1 MMKIA
6 GVREVSVR
14 APGKVNLQL
23 TVGEPDERGMHPLAT
38 VFQAVSVYEEV
49 TAHLTTSGSGITISG
64 AGRDAD
70 RDATDATNIAH
81 QAGLQLARATGVVNR
96 DGALDRHVQR

>member
-6 GVREVSVR
+6 GVREVRVR

-49 TAHLTTSGSGITISG
+49 TAHLTTSGSGITISVS
-64 AGRDAD
+64 GRDAE
-70 RDATDATNIAH
+70 RVPTDDTTIAH
-81 QAGLQLARATGVVNR
+81 RAVFQIARTHSGGIR
-96 DGALDRHVQR
+96 DGVPDNPLLC